1 MVETTLI
8 LLFNADVPVHH
19 WGDAVLMAC
28 FLINRMPFST
38 LDNKIPISIISP
50 REPLYHVP
58 PCIFGCTCFVHDVS
72 PSLDCSMQRQSNVF
86 FLGTLIFR
94 KGIDAI
100 LQKLGSTTCLL
111 MLLSLKKLLSSHPL
125 SKISTQY
132 NRSYLSRPSAQ

>member
-1 MVETTLI
+1 MF
-8 LLFNADVPVHH
+8 LLVSLV
-19 WGDAVLMAC
+19 VLVLSMM
-28 FLINRMPFST
+28 FPQVLTS
-38 LDNKIPISIISP
+38 
-50 REPLYHVP
+50 
-58 PCIFGCTCFVHDVS
+58 
-72 PSLDCSMQRQSNVF
+72 SMQRQSNVF